1 MSIAITKYKVVAC
14 DKDDNI
20 VCRGITKN
28 EDAMIAVA
36 VELRKN
42 GYDVRSYDIIPTVGF
57 GGH

>member
-42 GYDVRSYDIIPTVGF
+42 GYDVRCYDIIHTVGF